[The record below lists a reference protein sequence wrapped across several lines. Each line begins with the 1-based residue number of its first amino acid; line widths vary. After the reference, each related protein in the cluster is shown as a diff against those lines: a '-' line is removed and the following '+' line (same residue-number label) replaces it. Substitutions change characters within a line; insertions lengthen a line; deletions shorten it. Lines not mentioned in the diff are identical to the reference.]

1 MRIGPKAARQC
12 IQAPPEWGK
21 AKPCTTSGVK
31 AFEEPA
37 ALKVGSTHTIRA
49 ARPSLKK
56 RTSRAISA

>member
-1 MRIGPKAARQC
+1 MRIGPQAARQC

-37 ALKVGSTHTIRA
+37 ALQVRSTLTIRA
-49 ARPSLKK
+49 ARPNPRK
-56 RTSRAISA
+56 RTSGAISA